1 MKSIR
6 KYLLKNDLY
15 DNLKLSSKL
24 LEHNSLLTPVLKK
37 NFGDMTVDKCQLFQ
51 CMESPDTYL
60 RESKLRQ
67 KCSNNIIVE
76 ATLRVMKKELP
87 YRLIKDLQTTS
98 LLFGDLLIKHKV
110 KIRVSDQQILLHFDS
125 KSGKLRMGRSHMM
138 YRTSTNKAVC
148 YVRELLVNEQELIS
162 SKNKYKK
169 TIREYS

>member
-6 KYLLKNDLY
+6 KYLLKNNLY
-15 DNLKLSSKL
+15 DNLNLSSRL
-24 LEHNSLLTPVLKK
+24 LEHSSLLTPELTK
-37 NFGDMTVDKCQLFQ
+37 NFGDMTVEKSQLLQ
-51 CMESPDTYL
+51 CMESSDTYL

-67 KCSNNIIVE
+67 KCSGNIIVD

-87 YRLIKDLQTTS
+87 YQLIKDLKTTS
-98 LLFGDLLIKHKV
+98 LLFGELLIKHKV

-138 YRTSTNKAVC
+138 YHISTNKAIC

-162 SKNKYKK
+162 SKNKYQK
-169 TIREYS
+169 TIMEYS